1 VSGREVRTLVNR
13 LESGA
18 NHEVFWDGRNDHGS
32 EVSSGVYFYSLKADD
47 LAATKKMVLL
57 K

>member
-1 VSGREVRTLVNR
+1 VNR

-18 NHEVFWDGRNDHGS
+18 EHEIYWDGRNDRG
-32 EVSSGVYFYSLKADD
+32 EDVSSGVYFYSLKADD
-47 LAATKKMVLL
+47 RSATKKMVLL